1 MSRRILLAEIMHESN
16 TFNRIAT
23 TRADFA
29 TRYWLEGEEIPCELE
44 DTNTEIWGFLE
55 AGRRLGWDITHPF
68 AASASPSGPMAAADW
83 ETVKSKICAP
93 LATGAEF
100 DAIILVLHGAMVT
113 QSADDAD
120 GELLKAVRNA
130 CGPDAL
136 VAATLDMHANV
147 SERMVRNTDLF
158 MTYRTYPHV
167 DQFERAQHLA
177 RLVERCLADGIKPES
192 AFLRRPQMDAAD
204 HGRTSPPGPMNA
216 LLGRV
221 EEIEEDKDILCA
233 NLQIGFPWS
242 DVDHQG
248 PSVIVSGLDR
258 ETCSARA
265 EELADLLW
273 ESRNDTQLDFA
284 RPEEAMEKARAGTP
298 RDKPLILAD
307 FADNPAGGAYG
318 DSPNLRR
325 AMLDAGLENA
335 AFATI
340 SDPLSIQR
348 AVSFGEGETIK
359 LTIGGK
365 GAPEITPPLEVT
377 GKILLLSDGAFTC
390 EGPMWQGVRFSMG
403 PTAVLQMEGIEVIL
417 SSVPTAVMDLQ
428 VFRSVGIEPSEKTT
442 LALKSR
448 NHFRAAYE
456 PLARETLLV
465 DAGGIASM
473 RLSELPYQKIPRPI
487 WPLDLVHHSGS
498 CDSQGRFCD

>member
-1 MSRRILLAEIMHESN
+1 MTRRILLAEIMHESN

-23 TRADFA
+23 TKADFA
-29 TRYWLEGEEIPCELE
+29 TRYWLEGDEIPRELK

-55 AGRRLGWDITHPF
+55 AGRQYGWDITHPF
-68 AASASPSGPMAAADW
+68 AASASPSGPMAVADW

-93 LATGAEF
+93 LVEGAEF
-100 DAIILVLHGAMVT
+100 DAIILVLHGAMTT
-113 QSADDAD
+113 QTADDAD
-120 GELLKAVRNA
+120 GELLETVRA
-130 CGPDAL
+130 AAGPDVL
-136 VAATLDMHANV
+136 LAATLDMHANV
-147 SERMVRNTDLF
+147 SERMVHNTDLF
-158 MTYRTYPHV
+158 MTYRTYPHI

-177 RLVERCLADGIKPES
+177 RIVECCLAENIKPKTIL
-192 AFLRRPQMDAAD
+192 ARRPQMDAAD

-216 LLGRV
+216 LLERV
-221 EEIEEDKDILCA
+221 EKIETDPRFLCA
-233 NLQIGFPWS
+233 NLQTGFPWS

-248 PSVIVSGLDR
+248 PSVIVSGLEEAASA
-258 ETCSARA
+258 ETA

-273 ESRNDTQLDFA
+273 ESRHETQLNFA
-284 RPEEAMEKARAGTP
+284 SPADAIEKARAGGSG
-298 RDKPLILAD
+298 DKPLILAD

-318 DSPNLRR
+318 DSPNLLR
-325 AMLDAGLENA
+325 AMLEAGLENA
-335 AFATI
+335 SFATI
-340 SDPLSIQR
+340 SDPLSVQR

-377 GKILLLSDGAFTC
+377 GKILLLSDGAFIC
-390 EGPMWQGVRFSMG
+390 EGPMWQGVKFSMG
-403 PTAVLQMEGIEVIL
+403 PTAVLQVDGIEVIL

-442 LALKSR
+442 IALKSR

-456 PLARETLLV
+456 PLARECILV

-473 RLSELPYQKIPRPI
+473 RLAELPYQNLPRPI
-487 WPLDLVHHSGS
+487 WPLDL
-498 CDSQGRFCD
+498 D